1 MCIDLSEV
9 IEESMG
15 ISKVRP
21 FQAEGTVSAK
31 APSQVH
37 AWQV

>member
-9 IEESMG
+9 IEQSMG
-15 ISKVRP
+15 ISRMRA

-31 APSQVH
+31 ALSQVH
-37 AWQV
+37 AWWV